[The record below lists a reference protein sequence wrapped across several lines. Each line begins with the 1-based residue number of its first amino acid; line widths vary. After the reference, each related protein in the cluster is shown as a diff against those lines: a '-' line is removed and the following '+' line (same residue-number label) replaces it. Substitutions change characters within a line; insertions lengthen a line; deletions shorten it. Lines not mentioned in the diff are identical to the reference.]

1 MQQSIN
7 RVKEIPYL
15 GSGLGYRRELK
26 QEILAAREKI
36 DFLEVLTDQFQPAW
50 MIEELEQLCDVFPV
64 IPHGIGLSVGSM
76 IPLDKDYLRAIK
88 RISDIT
94 GSPFYSEH
102 LCVTRAPGIDIGH
115 LSPLWFTEETL
126 ENTVSNVSSIQDY
139 LGKPLILE
147 NVTYTFDI
155 PGGSISQTEFFNRLV
170 DATNCGVL
178 LDVTNVYINS
188 VNHKFDP
195 LAFIEQM
202 PLESVVQI
210 HLAGGYWS
218 QGILVDGHSEPVQEE
233 SWKLLEA
240 LAARCKVRGAILEHD
255 DNFPE
260 WTIMLEQIGR
270 ARQIIHAHIP
280 SEASSGT
287 R

>member
-126 ENTVSNVSSIQDY
+126 ENTVRNVSSIQDY
-139 LGKPLILE
+139 LGKSLILE